1 MQLVLQPCS
10 SPDALKH
17 FFDTIQNPVETSRI
31 LPYLEEGDREA
42 FERTFPKAVAVW
54 GVTPGKPNGGTKSTD
69 SRGGNQKKWERMALG
84 DTALFYRNKN
94 FFLRG
99 TIAYKKRLPE
109 LARELWKTAEDEQ
122 AWEFVYFISDLEPV
136 QINIHD
142 YNQAAGYS
150 SKNIVQGYT
159 VHTEADS
166 LVIADALGLESNT
179 GSLLT
184 SASDVSNALAAF
196 NGLEGE
202 LDVSSTAKRRKEQS
216 LLRTI
221 LLKNKATECCA
232 LCGRDLPVDL
242 LVIGHIRKRH
252 SCTSE
257 MKKDLANVMPVCLLG
272 CDRLFENGYVVV
284 NAKGAIQ
291 AGLPGK
297 IVPSIQPAIQL
308 LVDKQCSAWSETA
321 DGYFEWHRTHHHRFA

>member
-17 FFDTIQNPVETSRI
+17 FFDTIQNPVKTSRI
-31 LPYLEEGDREA
+31 LPYLEEGEREA
-42 FERTFPKAVAVW
+42 FERTFPNAVAVW
-54 GVTPGKPNGGTKSTD
+54 GVTPGKPSGGKSSPD
-69 SRGGNQKKWERMALG
+69 SKGGNQKKWERMALG
-84 DTALFYRNKN
+84 DTALFYRAKN

-136 QINIHD
+136 QISIHD

-150 SKNIVQGYT
+150 PANIVQGYT
-159 VHTEADS
+159 VHSEADS
-166 LVIADALGLESNT
+166 LAIADALGLEGNT

-184 SASDVSNALAAF
+184 SENDVSDALAAF
-196 NGLEGE
+196 KGLEGD

-272 CDRLFENGYVVV
+272 CDRLFENGYVIV

-291 AGLPGK
+291 AGQSGK
-297 IVPSIQPAIQL
+297 IVPSVKSAIEH
-308 LVDKQCSAWSETA
+308 LVDKQCSAWSEEA
-321 DGYFEWHRTHHHRFA
+321 DEYFDWHRSHHRSFA